1 MVGFR
6 SAGFVLSGCGIRIFV
21 LGNMGLGWGGWGKV
35 QVNDGGGWG
44 CGRDGVWRGTGV
56 VVCIAYWKCLKGAV
70 VRLMSCNAPL
80 KVSRLLW
87 ANTLKESL
95 FHWAIVHGKKLY
107 L

>member
-1 MVGFR
+1 MLGFR
-6 SAGFVLSGCGIRIFV
+6 MAGFMLSGSGIRVFV

-44 CGRDGVWRGTGV
+44 CGRDGDGV
-56 VVCIAYWKCLKGAV
+56 VVYIVYWRCLKGAI

-87 ANTLKESL
+87 ATTLEGSL
-95 FHWAIVHGKKLY
+95 FH
-107 L
+107 